1 MDLQFYR
8 VSPNDSYCICDHP
21 SVLKAL
27 SLGFVRLY
35 NKNCS
40 SILKRTEEPTCEAY

>member
-35 NKNCS
+35 NK
-40 SILKRTEEPTCEAY
+40 IFKRNEEPTSEAY